1 MMLRLKNLDKEVY
14 DNYVKSHKDESHF
27 LHSESLT
34 EFIKVTKK
42 LNPYYLGL
50 VSENDEIVSATSV
63 FQEPLAMNYC
73 CLYIPAG
80 FIMDYKNKYLLKTMT
95 NSIINFA
102 NNKKAISIKIAPYI
116 NDNLKEEDVI
126 TIKRNLREQGFKQ
139 ANDSLKIMLPSEI
152 ARLDLSQDM
161 EDIEN
166 NFSETIKEYLA
177 KAIKLETEVAIGS
190 KKDLPN
196 LYKDHI
202 VDQNTIETLYEILN
216 GNVNTKA
223 TIIIGKI
230 NLTKTIKSIEKNIK
244 KTNDQISI
252 LPIDSLSKNS
262 KSKLTLLTNQ
272 KEELTKEL
280 EKFRSYK
287 QQYGTELTLCTHF
300 LIEHNDKALL
310 LYEDNKDIL
319 EETNIKYYT
328 YYKDIKYCKEHNI
341 KYLEQVLPSS
351 LPKYFQAKSI
361 KNIGTW
367 TYITKPIMNFIIT
380 KIISK

>member
-1 MMLRLKNLDKEVY
+1 MLRLKNLDKEVY

-230 NLTKTIKSIEKNIK
+230 NLTKTINSIEKNIK

-262 KSKLTLLTNQ
+262 K
-272 KEELTKEL
+272 
-280 EKFRSYK
+280 
-287 QQYGTELTLCTHF
+287 
-300 LIEHNDKALL
+300 
-310 LYEDNKDIL
+310 
-319 EETNIKYYT
+319 
-328 YYKDIKYCKEHNI
+328 
-341 KYLEQVLPSS
+341 
-351 LPKYFQAKSI
+351 
-361 KNIGTW
+361 
-367 TYITKPIMNFIIT
+367 
-380 KIISK
+380 

>member
-1 MMLRLKNLDKEVY
+1 MLRLKNLDKEVY

-230 NLTKTIKSIEKNIK
+230 NLTKTINSIEKNIK

-287 QQYGTELTLCTHF
+287 QQDGTELTLCTHF

-341 KYLEQVLPSS
+341 KYLEQALPSS